1 MAVTP
6 VGANLTPGAYPKRFL
21 TLPTGQVLFSDAS
34 SQAWIYTPDGAASPQ
49 YKPVVNSIVYNGAGI
64 FTLTGKQLNGQSAGA
79 AYGDDDQM
87 DTNYPIVRFV
97 ATDGSGKVFYAKT
110 TNWSSVT
117 VDGGITSPQT
127 VTVTLNPA
135 MTTPGNYAM
144 IVGGAGIASLPTIVN
159 ITQAEINK
167 Q

>member
-1 MAVTP
+1 VPASTTLKGGV
-6 VGANLTPGAYPKRFL
+6 YPKRFL
-21 TLPTGQVLFSDAS
+21 TLPTGQVLFSDGT
-34 SQAWIYTPDGAASPQ
+34 SQASIYTPDGTAAPQ
-49 YKPVVNSIVYNGAGI
+49 YRPVINSIVYNGGGA

-97 ATDGSGKVFYAKT
+97 ATDGSGKVYYAKT

-117 VDGGITSPQT
+117 VAGGLTTPQT

-135 MTTPGNYAM
+135 MLTPGNYAM
-144 IVGGAGIASLPTIVN
+144 IVGAAGISSVPTIVN
-159 ITQAEINK
+159 ITQAEIDK